1 MHEIPSGED
10 ILSDPSTI
18 PYMEEVNKALGPHIG
33 ILRRLLTAP
42 NSCNSETSSK
52 VIPSKKWLEDEGKAF
67 ENTLIPHVGTLSIAE
82 RAQIANWFEANV
94 SRNKKVRIAWLG
106 FLPIAHAH
114 TLFIAYRMTKNP
126 TFKAYS
132 ESEILQKAWE
142 AQLTTVPSILKEVD
156 VDQECL
162 VSLEE
167 EMFENTDRTRV
178 LGKGQWGLDRGH
190 HQGGW
195 DPSFGVPASW
205 NGEVQAG
212 SENTR

>member
-132 ESEILQKAWE
+132 EPEILQKAWE

-162 VSLEE
+162 ASLEDTT
-167 EMFENTDRTRV
+167 N
-178 LGKGQWGLDRGH
+178 W
-190 HQGGW
+190 
-195 DPSFGVPASW
+195 
-205 NGEVQAG
+205 QADI
-212 SENTR
+212 SHLCN